1 MEHRLSIEQVE
12 QASGIGIE
20 QSSRRQRPR
29 ARVESPSRRAEKIA
43 ADLRT
48 CCTNMYVRFR
58 SVLRM
63 MMAGRREKTQQRVEE
78 AIPVGYGHL
87 QVDPCPEGHVLI
99 IVATSYEIPY
109 M

>member
-1 MEHRLSIEQVE
+1 
-12 QASGIGIE
+12 
-20 QSSRRQRPR
+20 
-29 ARVESPSRRAEKIA
+29 
-43 ADLRT
+43 
-48 CCTNMYVRFR
+48 
-58 SVLRM
+58 
-63 MMAGRREKTQQRVEE
+63 MAGRIEKTILKGYSLGTQQRAEE